1 MPTALDAPDHMLDRQ
16 ERNFVDQVRQHGWF
30 DTNVFGEDESPGFSY
45 TTGFWLR
52 AKAPEIIVFSLRPEI
67 AHDSLW
73 HLYRAITAGTSFP
86 IGLRRSGV
94 FENVDAVSY
103 QLPENSIAITLAGA
117 AGSMAATTGLVCKW
131 CTRTQMA
138 CSRGTLA
145 VTSASH
151 AASRTL
157 PVRLGQPMC
166 RLGNKA
172 ARCGSCHF
180 ALGSELLHWLRIN
193 VEHPHGVGSVLP
205 GSKLLHRRRI
215 EIEDPRGVQPKNIPL
230 GLLRDERQVGDLARH
245 VEVEVRPVRR
255 EQKLRVRLDHVEGA
269 LQRLEVV
276 RLHRLRRD
284 AGTGIP

>member
-117 AGSMAATTGLVCKW
+117 AGSMAATTGLV
-131 CTRTQMA
+131 QMVYPDA
-138 CSRGTLA
+138 
-145 VTSASH
+145 
-151 AASRTL
+151 
-157 PVRLGQPMC
+157 
-166 RLGNKA
+166 N
-172 ARCGSCHF
+172 
-180 ALGSELLHWLRIN
+180 
-193 VEHPHGVGSVLP
+193 
-205 GSKLLHRRRI
+205 
-215 EIEDPRGVQPKNIPL
+215 
-230 GLLRDERQVGDLARH
+230 GLFPWDSGCDERVARSQ
-245 VEVEVRPVRR
+245 PN
-255 EQKLRVRLDHVEGA
+255 L
-269 LQRLEVV
+269 
-276 RLHRLRRD
+276 
-284 AGTGIP
+284 TGEAWPADVPARQ